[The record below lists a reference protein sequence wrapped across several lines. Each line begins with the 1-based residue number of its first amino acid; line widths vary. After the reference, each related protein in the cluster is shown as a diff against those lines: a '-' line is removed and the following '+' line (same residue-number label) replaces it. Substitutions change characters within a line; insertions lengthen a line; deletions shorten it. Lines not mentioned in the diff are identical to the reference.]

1 MLSKGLFIK
10 IKNMLLKAQV
20 HFPTFS
26 RTVYERVKNE
36 LSMGQYL
43 KYCLIFV
50 QFITIDLIE
59 LKIGI

>member
-1 MLSKGLFIK
+1 
-10 IKNMLLKAQV
+10 MLLKAQV